1 MLFFGRMYGR
11 ANGGEH
17 FAEEAEEGLAMR
29 KRMDVVM
36 KNRMAM
42 YQYGFL
48 TAGAQKPRED
58 RPRRGM
64 HHFFHLA

>member
-1 MLFFGRMYGR
+1 MYGR

-42 YQYGFL
+42 Y
-48 TAGAQKPRED
+48 
-58 RPRRGM
+58 
-64 HHFFHLA
+64 